1 MPGADDAALAALD
14 QIRGQRDGTADE
26 PEQPAMKKKAKKAK
40 KAAKAKATESAELDA
55 MKNLVVE
62 LQQMLASVKVDA

>member
-1 MPGADDAALAALD
+1 VTRPVTQHELH
-14 QIRGQRDGTADE
+14 
-26 PEQPAMKKKAKKAK
+26 PKKKAKKAK
-40 KAAKAKATESAELDA
+40 KAAKAKAAESAELDA